1 MQWFFLLPL
10 RERHDQDEERA
21 HEVDCGVR
29 LILVWWTNRNAGRT
43 PALRFLLTALFSSS
57 RFPENWC
64 ADKIRLPF
72 HAI

>member
-29 LILVWWTNRNAGRT
+29 LILVWWRRWESNN
-43 PALRFLLTALFSSS
+43 
-57 RFPENWC
+57 
-64 ADKIRLPF
+64 KK
-72 HAI
+72 

>member
-29 LILVWWTNRNAGRT
+29 LILVWWRRWELNNKKR
-43 PALRFLLTALFSSS
+43 LS
-57 RFPENWC
+57 
-64 ADKIRLPF
+64 DVKIISATRLNTC
-72 HAI
+72 